1 MWRMREHYRHR
12 RINTHRLCDIR
23 GRDER
28 TARHHSGAG
37 LFSCPETKG
46 HTITGTWR
54 TSWRCNTYRL
64 AENGQLQKEK
74 PMSNTHI
81 QNMQTDRHRD
91 ATRAVHDEL
100 LQLVARRAEQHTKE
114 KR

>member
-1 MWRMREHYRHR
+1 MTGWHT
-12 RINTHRLCDIR
+12 RIN
-23 GRDER
+23 G
-28 TARHHSGAG
+28 
-37 LFSCPETKG
+37 
-46 HTITGTWR
+46 
-54 TSWRCNTYRL
+54 NTYRL
-64 AENGQLQKEK
+64 TEHGQLQKEK

-81 QNMQTDRHRD
+81 QNMETDRERD

>member
-1 MWRMREHYRHR
+1 MLPKRRE
-12 RINTHRLCDIR
+12 
-23 GRDER
+23 
-28 TARHHSGAG
+28 
-37 LFSCPETKG
+37 

-64 AENGQLQKEK
+64 TENGQLEKEE

-81 QNMQTDRHRD
+81 QNMETDRHRD
-91 ATRAVHDEL
+91 ATRAVHNEL
-100 LQLVARRAEQHTKE
+100 LQLALRRMEHTKE